1 MPFIKQSWLRKFSK
15 REKQQKTQDHR
26 DQAIKR
32 DEKAT
37 EIKEIDNDIFMIK
50 NGIKMAEK
58 SIKEGNLEL

>member
-50 NGIKMAEK
+50 N
-58 SIKEGNLEL
+58 

>member
-15 REKQQKTQDHR
+15 REKQQKTQDQR